1 MNALA
6 NTKLD
11 DFPEDFTL
19 EDLKRGLTPQEV
31 EAIQA
36 DPEVALADP
45 ANPAPAAAEAAPAP
59 AAQPAPAPQPEAP
72 KIVVPDTTA
81 ALAVI
86 AKADA
91 DLAAATERYDA
102 GEITRA
108 ELLEATKAIVAEQAK
123 AQVVVEQAQQAVQ
136 QIQQT
141 VEQQWFAAGDAFKAV
156 PGNEVLWS
164 PEHIKGWDQ
173 ALRTVSGTP
182 DYQNLPMN
190 RQYELAKDFYAADY
204 KARTGQALPISG
216 SSAPPAPAGT
226 PGVPDK
232 ARTDPRDPPV
242 QTLGGINGDATS
254 MVTDGTFAAIDRM
267 MDENPIK
274 AEAMIAALTPSQ
286 QEQFFAI

>member
-45 ANPAPAAAEAAPAP
+45 SATPAPAAAEATPAP
-59 AAQPAPAPQPEAP
+59 AAQPAQVQPEPP
-72 KIVVPDTTA
+72 KIVVPDTTEA
-81 ALAVI
+81 AAKI
-86 AKADA
+86 EKADA
-91 DLAAATERYDA
+91 DLAAVAERYDA
-102 GEITRA
+102 GE
-108 ELLEATKAIVAEQAK
+108 LTKAEMIEAQKAIIAEQAK
-123 AQVVVEQAQQAVQ
+123 AQMVIEQAQQATQ

-141 VEQQWFAAGDAFKAV
+141 VEQQWYATGNAFKAA
-156 PGNEVLWS
+156 GNEILWS
-164 PEHIKGWDQ
+164 PEHIRGWDQ

-182 DYQNLPMN
+182 DYQNLPMD
-190 RQYELAKDFYAADY
+190 RQYELARDFYAADY
-204 KARTGQALPISG
+204 KARTGQALPVT
-216 SSAPPAPAGT
+216 AKTPAPAAN
-226 PGVPDK
+226 PD
-232 ARTDPRDPPV
+232 APPTAPRTDPRDPPV

-267 MDENPIK
+267 MDEDPIK
-274 AEAMIAALTPSQ
+274 AEAMIAALTPNQ
-286 QEQFFAI
+286 REAFFAI